1 MGHTLINRLLHLIP
15 PYQPTMVVLTAV
27 LYVTLLP
34 RPLGEEEIF
43 LFEGADKV
51 VHFIMFGGLTGTY
64 IFDRHR
70 IGKTLTLR
78 GALSCAIL
86 SALLGILI
94 ELLQDYTGR
103 SSDICDGIADT
114 LGAFASVPFCI
125 WLHWVNVVINR
136 RS

>member
-1 MGHTLINRLLHLIP
+1 MGSPLINNILRYIP

-27 LYVTLLP
+27 LYLTLLP
-34 RPLGEEEIF
+34 QPLGEEEIF

-86 SALLGILI
+86 STLLGILI
-94 ELLQDYTGR
+94 ELLQGYTGR
-103 SSDICDGIADT
+103 SSDIYDGIADT
-114 LGAFASVPFCI
+114 LGAFVAVPVCI